1 MSSHYLYQT
10 EIISEEFYIQDTLKN
25 TSKSHNHSSYW
36 QEANEL
42 VIGNKEL
49 EDEEGETKHIHA
61 DQYWNKPNRNYV
73 YILYTTIVQDVYNRC
88 IQNVSNI
95 STNFAYILYTK
106 LKELWHL
113 KFVYKMYRKV
123 CQNVGYILYTSILIY
138 KKCAS

>member
-36 QEANEL
+36 QELNEL

-49 EDEEGETKHIHA
+49 DDEEGETKHIRA
-61 DQYWNKPNRNYV
+61 DKYWNKPNRNYV
-73 YILYTTIVQDVYNRC
+73 YILYTKIVQDVYNRC

-95 STNFAYILYTK
+95 STNFCI
-106 LKELWHL
+106 H
-113 KFVYKMYRKV
+113 FVYKIERTMAFKI
-123 CQNVGYILYTSILIY
+123 CIQNV
-138 KKCAS
+138 